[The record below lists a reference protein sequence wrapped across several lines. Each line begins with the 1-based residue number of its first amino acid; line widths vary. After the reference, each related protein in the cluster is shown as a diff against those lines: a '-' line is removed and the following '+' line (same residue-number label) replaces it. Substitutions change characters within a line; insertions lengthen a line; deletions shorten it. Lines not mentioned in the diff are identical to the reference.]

1 MEDTDIDEEVF
12 DAAVCPECAK
22 MTEHEIL
29 KRNLRGNGE
38 DLLIRCVVCSNVH
51 NLQLRPPK
59 SVLIKTTLS
68 DRMDSELSLIEADED
83 EKINKNDYFQHEE
96 QTYRITRL
104 EDSTS
109 RECRNLNAGEISAM
123 WAVRVDRTIVP
134 ITMTEGEISVPSSI
148 ECEPDRIFSCGSIMQ
163 MNGRR
168 WRIRALHTGK
178 GRTLNGKRIAS
189 EIRRI
194 YLHVPEDNN

>member
-1 MEDTDIDEEVF
+1 MEDTDIEEEVF
-12 DAAVCPECAK
+12 DATVCPECTK

-29 KRNLRGNGE
+29 KRNVKGDGE
-38 DLLIRCVVCSNVH
+38 DLLVRCLICSNVH

-68 DRMDSELSLIEADED
+68 DRMDSELALIEADED
-83 EKINKNDYFQHEE
+83 EEINKYDYFQHNE
-96 QTYRITRL
+96 QTYRITRI

-109 RECRNLNAGEISAM
+109 RECKNLNAADISAM

-134 ITMTEGEISVPSSI
+134 VTMTEGEISVPSSI
-148 ECEPDRIFSCGSIMQ
+148 ECDPDRIFSCGAIMQ

-194 YLHVPEDNN
+194 YLHVPDDDR

>member
-1 MEDTDIDEEVF
+1 MEDTDIEEEVF
-12 DAAVCPECAK
+12 DATVCPECTK

-29 KRNLRGNGE
+29 KRNIRGDGE
-38 DLLIRCVVCSNVH
+38 DLLVRCMICSNVH

-59 SVLIKTTLS
+59 SVFIKTTLS
-68 DRMDSELSLIEADED
+68 DRMDSIMQLIESDED
-83 EKINKNDYFQHEE
+83 EVINTDDYFQHEE
-96 QTYRITRL
+96 QTYRITRI
-104 EDSTS
+104 EDKTS
-109 RECRNLNAGEISAM
+109 RESSSLNANEISAM

-148 ECEPDRIFSCGSIMQ
+148 ECDPDRIFSCGTIMK

-194 YLHVPEDNN
+194 YLHVPEDE

>member
-1 MEDTDIDEEVF
+1 MEDTDIEEEVF
-12 DAAVCPECAK
+12 DATVCPECTK

-29 KRNLRGNGE
+29 KRNIRGDGE
-38 DLLIRCVVCSNVH
+38 DLLVRCMICSNVH

-59 SVLIKTTLS
+59 SVFIKTTLS
-68 DRMDSELSLIEADED
+68 DRMDSIMQLIESDVDE
-83 EKINKNDYFQHEE
+83 EINTDDYFQHEE
-96 QTYRITRL
+96 QTYRITRI
-104 EDSTS
+104 EDKTS
-109 RECRNLNAGEISAM
+109 RESSSLNANEISAM

-148 ECEPDRIFSCGSIMQ
+148 ECDPDRIFSCGAIMK

-189 EIRRI
+189 QIRRI
-194 YLHVPEDNN
+194 YLHVPEDE

>member
-1 MEDTDIDEEVF
+1 MEDTDIEEEVF
-12 DAAVCPECAK
+12 DAAVCPECTK

-29 KRNLRGNGE
+29 KRNIRGDGE
-38 DLLIRCVVCSNVH
+38 DLLVRCMICSNVH

-59 SVLIKTTLS
+59 SVFIKTTLS
-68 DRMDSELSLIEADED
+68 DRMDSIMQLIESDVDE
-83 EKINKNDYFQHEE
+83 EINTDDYFQHEE
-96 QTYRITRL
+96 QTYRITRI
-104 EDSTS
+104 EDKTS
-109 RECRNLNAGEISAM
+109 RESSSLNANEISAM

-148 ECEPDRIFSCGSIMQ
+148 ECDPDRIFSCGAIMK

-194 YLHVPEDNN
+194 YLHVPEDE

>member
-1 MEDTDIDEEVF
+1 MEDTDIEEEVF
-12 DAAVCPECAK
+12 DATVCPECTK

-29 KRNLRGNGE
+29 KRNIRGDGE
-38 DLLIRCVVCSNVH
+38 DLLVRCMICSNVH

-59 SVLIKTTLS
+59 SVFIKTTLS
-68 DRMDSELSLIEADED
+68 DRMDSVMQLIESDED
-83 EKINKNDYFQHEE
+83 EEINTDDYFQHEE
-96 QTYRITRL
+96 QTYRITRI
-104 EDSTS
+104 EDKTS
-109 RECRNLNAGEISAM
+109 RESSSLNANEISAM

-148 ECEPDRIFSCGSIMQ
+148 ECDPDRIFSCGTIMK

-194 YLHVPEDNN
+194 YLHVPEDE

>member
-1 MEDTDIDEEVF
+1 MEDTDIEEEVF
-12 DAAVCPECAK
+12 DATVCPECTK

-29 KRNLRGNGE
+29 KRNIRGDGE
-38 DLLIRCVVCSNVH
+38 DLLVRCMICSNVH

-59 SVLIKTTLS
+59 SVFIKTTLS
-68 DRMDSELSLIEADED
+68 DRMDSIMQLIESDED
-83 EKINKNDYFQHEE
+83 EEINTDDYFQHEE
-96 QTYRITRL
+96 QTYRITRI
-104 EDSTS
+104 EDKTS
-109 RECRNLNAGEISAM
+109 RESSSLNANEISAM

-148 ECEPDRIFSCGSIMQ
+148 ECDPDRIFSCGTIMK

-194 YLHVPEDNN
+194 YLHVPEDE